1 MSPKSRMKI
10 LATAIALMA
19 SINARAETSVGS
31 NWDIYTLA
39 TENELSVLNGLLDRG
54 LIKVNLEGKLELS
67 QGLFTE
73 LEGLGVL
80 ENLDIRSDG
89 ACGHRKCGG
98 SSPKPK
104 N

>member
-1 MSPKSRMKI
+1 MIPKNRLKI
-10 LATAIALMA
+10 LATAIALIGT
-19 SINARAETSVGS
+19 INARAESAPNT

-54 LIKVNLEGKLELS
+54 LITLQPDGRLELS
-67 QGLFTE
+67 QGLFIE
-73 LEGLGVL
+73 LEGAGIL

-89 ACGHRKCGG
+89 ACGSRRCGG

-104 N
+104 Y

>member
-80 ENLDIRSDG
+80 ENTLIQRDTVCDG
-89 ACGHRKCGG
+89 DKTEG
-98 SSPKPK
+98 PKPK
-104 N
+104 R